1 MPTLSVE
8 LQKSHTHAG
17 TLLEPGDVIE
27 LPADL
32 ARWLCESGIAR
43 PHKAELK
50 PPRQPSEAKLHPKTE
65 EST

>member
-1 MPTLSVE
+1 MPSQFVE

-32 ARWLCESGIAR
+32 AHWLCESGIAR
-43 PHKAELK
+43 PHKVELAH
-50 PPRQPSEAKLHPKTE
+50 PRQPSVTQPHLKTE

>member
-1 MPTLSVE
+1 MPSQFVE

-43 PHKAELK
+43 PHKAEQK
-50 PPRQPSEAKLHPKTE
+50 RTEPSPPAIRHPIPSQD
-65 EST
+65 